1 MSEVPATT
9 IIKRRP
15 QAQVKKKSQLGL
27 TAAALVVVAAVGFY
41 LAHIKVLLAIIWF
54 LGIALGV
61 VLQKSRFCFTASLR
75 DPLLTGSTS
84 VTRATII
91 AFAVA
96 TVGFAALQFT
106 NLLKG
111 GPIIGNISPV
121 GLHTAIG
128 AFIFGIGAVISGGC
142 ASGTLMRMGEGFVM
156 QWISIITFVLGSAF
170 GAIHFG
176 WWNDHFFKLSPK
188 IYLPEIFG
196 WAGGFFGQLAIM
208 AGLYVFLTWYEY
220 RKIKA

>member
-1 MSEVPATT
+1 MSETPTT
-9 IIKRRP
+9 SLIKRRTQVP
-15 QAQVKKKSQLGL
+15 VKKKEQIGL
-27 TAAALVVVAAVGFY
+27 MIIAASIVIAVGFY
-41 LAHIKVLLAIIWF
+41 LANIKPLLAVIWF

-75 DPLLTGSTS
+75 DPVLTGSTS
-84 VTRATII
+84 LTRATII

-111 GPIIGNISPV
+111 GPIIGNVSPV
-121 GLHTAIG
+121 GIHTAIG
-128 AFIFGIGAVISGGC
+128 AFVFGIGAVISGGC

-156 QWISIITFVLGSAF
+156 QWISIITFIIGSVL

-176 WWNDHFFKLSPK
+176 WWNDNFFKAAPK
-188 IYLPEIFG
+188 IYLPETLG
-196 WAGGFFGQLAIM
+196 WGGAFFGQLAVL

-220 RKIKA
+220 RKSN